1 MLIRFVTAGL
11 AIGLVS
17 ACSIVPGQNISAS
30 GTSGVSGRV
39 EQTAPDVEII
49 HLDQQVGPLRAVRVV
64 TLNQNTLAREA
75 VPAPAPPMSTELV
88 PINAAQ
94 AAADYRVGPG
104 DILSI
109 VVWDHPELTNP
120 TGEFRDAE
128 SNGRL
133 VSADGTM
140 FYPYVGAFNVSGM
153 TVAEIRDYLADR
165 LARVITKP
173 QVDVRVVSFRSK
185 RVQVTGEVRQP
196 GLVTLNDTPK
206 GIVEAINERG
216 GLSEVASR
224 REVILSRGNRRY
236 EIDLN
241 SLLSGA
247 RPGLNPLLQ
256 AGDQIH
262 VPDRSEDQIFVLG
275 RVTKEGPVFMEQR
288 RTTLTQVIASSA
300 GIDRLSGNDGGVL
313 VFRRPRTDNGQATV
327 YRVDLSSGMGLLAA
341 SEFEMQPRD
350 VVYVSPTSFSKYN
363 SVINQLL
370 PTVSAIYQLDRLV
383 ND

>member
-1 MLIRFVTAGL
+1 MLNRFVWAALAGCL
-11 AIGLVS
+11 LS
-17 ACSIVPGQNISAS
+17 ACSVIPGQNIAPS

-39 EQTAPDVEII
+39 ERIAPDVEVI

-64 TLNQNTLAREA
+64 TLTGRTLASEI
-75 VPAPAPPMSTELV
+75 APPPSPPTSTDLV
-88 PINAAQ
+88 PVNTTQ

-140 FYPYVGAFNVSGM
+140 FYPYVGAFNVAGM
-153 TVAEIRDYLADR
+153 TVAQIRDYLAER

-173 QVDVRVVSFRSK
+173 QVDVRVVAFRSK

-216 GLSEVASR
+216 GLSEIASR
-224 REVILSRGNRRY
+224 REVILSRGGRQY
-236 EIDLN
+236 PIDLA

-247 RPGLNPLLQ
+247 QPGLNPLLQ

-288 RTTLTQVIASSA
+288 RTTLTQVIAGSA
-300 GIDRLSGNDGGVL
+300 GIDRLSGNDDGVL
-313 VFRRPRTDNGQATV
+313 VFRRPRAEGGQATV
-327 YRVDLSSGMGLLAA
+327 YRVDLSSGIGLLAA
-341 SEFEMQPRD
+341 SEFQMQPRD

-370 PTVSAIYQLDRLV
+370 PTITAIYQLDNLI